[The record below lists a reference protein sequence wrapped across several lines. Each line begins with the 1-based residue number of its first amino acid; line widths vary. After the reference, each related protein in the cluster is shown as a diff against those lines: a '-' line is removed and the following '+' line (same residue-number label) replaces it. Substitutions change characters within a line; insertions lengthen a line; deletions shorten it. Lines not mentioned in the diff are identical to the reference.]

1 MASVGGGGSSSKQE
15 AFSANGNQNS
25 NSSNAQSTM
34 GQDVWGGQSPYLQGL
49 YGAAQDLFGQNNQQ
63 VQSAIPGVVNYLNTV
78 SNQAAGA
85 NQGMQQGG
93 VYNGLNIGNQ
103 LMDSL
108 KQSQNTPSN
117 MQQVNSMIMGGNG
130 NSSLDALK
138 GSLEAN
144 AARANDLNQAGNSA
158 QAAASGMS
166 GGSRQGVMDA
176 LGRNDTNRNL
186 QNTEAQLGYD
196 TFNSDLQRKLDIASA
211 ADTNTFN
218 RQNLMS
224 GMLGQQQNTV
234 NQGINNSQGVQ
245 QMGMSP
251 FQAYQQP
258 WTGLQSYSNTLG
270 GPTVLN
276 SGQSSSSSQG
286 QGSGWGFGNS
296 SGSSK
301 GGQGGVSIGKMS

>member
-1 MASVGGGGSSSKQE
+1 MGGSSGSGQQWQGGT
-15 AFSANGNQNS
+15 SQSQNS
-25 NSSNAQSTM
+25 NS
-34 GQDVWGGQSPYLQGL
+34 GGSQ
-49 YGAAQDLFGQNNQQ
+49 FGQN
-63 VQSAIPGVVNYLNTV
+63 V
-78 SNQAAGA
+78 SNQPWLENLYNQAQTQFGNQMGITGGLMPNAVNFQNQQAQGAANA
-85 NQGMQQGG
+85 NAGMQQGG
-93 VYNGLNIGNQ
+93 VYGGLGIGNQ

-130 NSSLDALK
+130 NTSLDALK

-144 AARANDLNQAGNSA
+144 AARSNQLNSATNSA

-176 LGRNDTNRNL
+176 LNQDNTNRNL

-196 TFNSDLQRKLDIASA
+196 SFNSDLQRKLDIAGA

-234 NQGINNSQGVQ
+234 NQGIGNTTGIQQLGMGQFNAANQPWQ
-245 QMGMSP
+245 QMQG
-251 FQAYQQP
+251 YQQ
-258 WTGLQSYSNTLG
+258 SIG
-270 GPTVLN
+270 GPNVLN
-276 SGQSSSSSQG
+276 SGNSWNQG
-286 QGSGWGFGNS
+286 QGSQSGSGWGYGQNS
-296 SGSSK
+296 
-301 GGQGGVSIGKMS
+301 GGGK